1 MSTLPKKA
9 PFIKRFLNGDWGW
22 SHATQEFGVWAVL
35 IGFVGWKISPI
46 FALLIIVILL
56 KFADEYWRKR
66 EVQQSLDMG
75 RRGDALDMSEVPK
88 YPTKFWTKDAIAD
101 VMFPRK
107 MRKVWLVLSLSY
119 LVWMFS
125 QVGLLGV
132 WFR

>member
-1 MSTLPKKA
+1 MSTLPKST

-22 SHATQEFGVWAVL
+22 SHAAQEFGVWAVL
-35 IGFVGWKISPI
+35 IGFVGWKASPI

-56 KFADEYWRKR
+56 KFADDYWRKR

-75 RRGDALDMSEVPK
+75 RSGDALDMSSVPK
-88 YPTKFWTKDAIAD
+88 YPTAFWMKDAIAD

-107 MRKVWLVLSLSY
+107 MRKIWLVLSLVY
-119 LVWMFS
+119 LTWMFS